1 MTRVTSSSADLF
13 RTDFDISL
21 NGLNAEIEI
30 AITDV
35 TLSNIDSFG
44 MIKLAV
50 PMMGELS
57 VLSNEAVVGV
67 GPNPIRLSLSLLVKG
82 SVADTEFD
90 NEVEISVSL
99 VDLYMM
105 LWVLAQMQEISMMN
119 FPLEDVMDLNCWL
132 LTIVSPKLDEF
143 GISVGDLD
151 SGLILQNV
159 VFAVEEARVNMKCIR
174 CTNDAISEI
183 ANLTRTEEG
192 VADATYVINKVL
204 EYGSDFLMGDYIQ
217 NQIDRKLN
225 SVKYS
230 CPHSS
235 EYEEDFKELVY
246 EDMPVVAANDA
257 TSYGFLFATI
267 SVIAV
272 VAVSAAL
279 IFFSTRFLSMSRHTS
294 WMRTLT
300 QDQIRELSRLE
311 QEERTL
317 EKDLDTRMKSLLMSR
332 EVPSFV
338 RYSFPIVILA
348 NIALFLSGHLSL
360 GGTVDIRGNVG
371 EQEYNV
377 VGFYEF
383 SVAKSVMEMFE
394 AKAYALAIML
404 AIFSGIWPYVKQLF
418 TLFLWCSPPRW
429 VSSKRRGSI
438 LAWLDILGKWS
449 IIDVFVL
456 LMTLVSFNIQI
467 ESPDLR
473 FLPEGLYS
481 IFMMVIPLWGLY
493 ANMLVSDFLNH
504 LHITQSVIKFS
515 NRLCFRLSLSRR
527 CHPISSFT
535 IIAKRC

>member
-1 MTRVTSSSADLF
+1 
-13 RTDFDISL
+13 
-21 NGLNAEIEI
+21 
-30 AITDV
+30 
-35 TLSNIDSFG
+35 
-44 MIKLAV
+44 
-50 PMMGELS
+50 
-57 VLSNEAVVGV
+57 
-67 GPNPIRLSLSLLVKG
+67 
-82 SVADTEFD
+82 
-90 NEVEISVSL
+90 
-99 VDLYMM
+99 
-105 LWVLAQMQEISMMN
+105 
-119 FPLEDVMDLNCWL
+119 
-132 LTIVSPKLDEF
+132 
-143 GISVGDLD
+143 
-151 SGLILQNV
+151 
-159 VFAVEEARVNMKCIR
+159 
-174 CTNDAISEI
+174 
-183 ANLTRTEEG
+183 
-192 VADATYVINKVL
+192 
-204 EYGSDFLMGDYIQ
+204 
-217 NQIDRKLN
+217 
-225 SVKYS
+225 
-230 CPHSS
+230 
-235 EYEEDFKELVY
+235 
-246 EDMPVVAANDA
+246 
-257 TSYGFLFATI
+257 
-267 SVIAV
+267 
-272 VAVSAAL
+272 
-279 IFFSTRFLSMSRHTS
+279 
-294 WMRTLT
+294 
-300 QDQIRELSRLE
+300 
-311 QEERTL
+311 
-317 EKDLDTRMKSLLMSR
+317 MKSLLMSR